1 MGPSAPSSST
11 HADLNQAM
19 KEASQAQSVI
29 STSAKVQKE
38 TAAQEKQNDSM
49 PSITTV
55 SMLSA
60 NNNSSASSASTDSK
74 NNLDQSYSYSQ

>member
-1 MGPSAPSSST
+1 
-11 HADLNQAM
+11 
-19 KEASQAQSVI
+19 
-29 STSAKVQKE
+29 VQKE